1 MNTAS
6 LTGDFDGFPLSSA
19 PQILTMGHCTSDLWI
34 LCSQF
39 KNIPPFSLLF
49 PHSPTPL
56 PLSRFLGDSH
66 SSLWIPYPD
75 VATASTLCEF
85 TCFHCVVSY
94 LPLFVIFWSSKC
106 LATRDRM
113 YPLVYIYFLHNH
125 CGFHYSLS
133 NNWSYVLTISFLM
146 VLFQYP
152 FYTEIKLFGWVI
164 LCYCCYK
171 IS

>member
-56 PLSRFLGDSH
+56 PLSVIHWTALQDFL
-66 SSLWIPYPD
+66 
-75 VATASTLCEF
+75 VTLIHPCESPILMLQQ
-85 TCFHCVVSY
+85 HQLYVNLHVSI
-94 LPLFVIFWSSKC
+94 VW
-106 LATRDRM
+106 
-113 YPLVYIYFLHNH
+113 
-125 CGFHYSLS
+125 
-133 NNWSYVLTISFLM
+133 
-146 VLFQYP
+146 
-152 FYTEIKLFGWVI
+152 
-164 LCYCCYK
+164 
-171 IS
+171 